1 MTPLRATLYT
11 HACVVLWGF
20 TAILGKIITLAA
32 LPLVAWR
39 MAITAVCLLFLS
51 RAWHKLHH
59 VARSDWPLLALGGT
73 LIALHWLA
81 FYASVKL
88 ANASIGVLCITFAPV
103 FSAIF
108 SPLLT
113 KSAFSLRDFLL
124 GLSVVPGMLLVIGG
138 VDPRFHLGIGIGVVS
153 ALLVALFVLLNKSLV
168 QRVEALNMSF
178 IEMSF
183 GAVLMW
189 AVLWIAQ
196 PESISLP
203 SGQDVP
209 NLLLFALLCT
219 ALPFALS
226 NAALKYISAFTAQFA
241 VNLEP
246 LYGIVFAAVL
256 LNESAQLTPQFYLG
270 AGIILL
276 AVFAQG
282 WLSLRAKP
290 ESGTNDKAPVTS

>member
-1 MTPLRATLYT
+1 MTPLRATVYT

-39 MAITAVCLLFLS
+39 MAITAICLLFMS
-51 RAWHKLHH
+51 RAWQKLHH
-59 VARSDWPLLALGGT
+59 IARADWPLLALGGT

-108 SPLLT
+108 SPLFT
-113 KSAFSLRDFLL
+113 RSAFSLRDFLL
-124 GLSVVPGMLLVIGG
+124 GLSVVPGMVLVIGG
-138 VDPRFHLGIGIGVVS
+138 VDPSFYLGIGVGVIS
-153 ALLVALFVLLNKSLV
+153 ALLVALFVLLNKTLV
-168 QRVEALNMSF
+168 QRIDALNLSF

-183 GAVLMW
+183 GALLMW
-189 AVLWIAQ
+189 LVLALAQ
-196 PESISLP
+196 PEQIHLP
-203 SGQDVP
+203 SGPDLP
-209 NLLLFALLCT
+209 NLLVFALLCT

-246 LYGIVFAAVL
+246 LYGIVFAALL
-256 LNESAQLTPQFYLG
+256 LNERAQLTTQFYFG
-270 AGIILL
+270 AGTILL
-276 AVFAQG
+276 AVFVQG
-282 WLSLRAKP
+282 WLSLRASAAP
-290 ESGTNDKAPVTS
+290 KASAV

>member
-1 MTPLRATLYT
+1 MTPLRATLYS
-11 HACVVLWGF
+11 HVCVVLWGF
-20 TAILGKIITLAA
+20 TAILGKIISLSA

-39 MAITAVCLLFLS
+39 MVITAFCLLFIS
-51 RAWHKLHH
+51 RAWQKLHH
-59 VARSDWPLLALGGT
+59 IAAKDWPRLALGGT

-108 SPLLT
+108 SPLFSN
-113 KSAFSLRDFLL
+113 SAFSVRDFLL
-124 GLSVVPGMLLVIGG
+124 GLSVVPGMILVIGG
-138 VDPRFHLGIGIGVVS
+138 VDPRFYLGIGIGVIS

-168 QRVEALNMSF
+168 QRIDALNLSF

-183 GAVLMW
+183 GALLMW
-189 AVLWIAQ
+189 LILALFQ
-196 PESISLP
+196 PEQMQIPSTADLP
-203 SGQDVP
+203 Y
-209 NLLLFALLCT
+209 LLVFAVLCT

-246 LYGIVFAAVL
+246 LYGIVFAALL
-256 LNESAQLTPQFYLG
+256 LNERAQLTTQFYLG
-270 AGIILL
+270 AGTILL
-276 AVFAQG
+276 AVFVQG
-282 WLSLRAKP
+282 WLSLRVRPPLA
-290 ESGTNDKAPVTS
+290 TRAN